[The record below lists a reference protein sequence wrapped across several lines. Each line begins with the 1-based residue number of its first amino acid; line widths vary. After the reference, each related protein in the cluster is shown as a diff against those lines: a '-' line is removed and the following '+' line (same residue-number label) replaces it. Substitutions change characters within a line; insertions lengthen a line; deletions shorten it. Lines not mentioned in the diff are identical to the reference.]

1 MATNFITNEAGK
13 ALRARL
19 IELIEGS
26 DELKF
31 LVGFF
36 YFSGLQELY
45 EGLKNNPTVNLKVLV
60 GMNVDKLNY
69 NLIEYADNDQ
79 SASNNQ
85 KLDKYFKGLQESLI
99 SEDFDN
105 STFYE
110 QVSFFVDLIK
120 QDRLVIR
127 KTQEPNHA
135 KIYFFFDKDNQLKKK
150 VFITGSSNL
159 TRPALTTQAEFN
171 VEISDYG
178 TEETEKY
185 FDEIWED
192 AIKITEKDEIKKK
205 LISVIETKT
214 MARKVTPFEAYALS
228 LKTYLNPFN
237 QKNINPTLPD
247 LLKDK
252 GYTPYRYQLDAVA
265 QALAIIKDYNGVII
279 ADVVGLGKTVIACA
293 VAHELRKRGLV
304 ICPPSLRGEEDYTSG
319 WRMYLEQFGLKE
331 WKVRSAGD
339 LENTAEYVQRIND
352 FEVVIID
359 EAHRFRNRIPKIM
372 SSSKI
377 FAATRLSSY

>member
-79 SASNNQ
+79 SASIKQ

-135 KIYFFFDKDNQLKKK
+135 KIYFFFDRDNQLKKR

-185 FDEIWED
+185 FDELWED
-192 AIKITEKDEIKKK
+192 AIKITEKDEIKN
-205 LISVIETKT
+205 LREMLQS
-214 MARKVTPFEAYALS
+214 P
-228 LKTYLNPFN
+228 
-237 QKNINPTLPD
+237 
-247 LLKDK
+247 
-252 GYTPYRYQLDAVA
+252 
-265 QALAIIKDYNGVII
+265 LAW
-279 ADVVGLGKTVIACA
+279 
-293 VAHELRKRGLV
+293 
-304 ICPPSLRGEEDYTSG
+304 P
-319 WRMYLEQFGLKE
+319 
-331 WKVRSAGD
+331 
-339 LENTAEYVQRIND
+339 
-352 FEVVIID
+352 
-359 EAHRFRNRIPKIM
+359 
-372 SSSKI
+372 
-377 FAATRLSSY
+377 

>member
-1 MATNFITNEAGK
+1 MPAE
-13 ALRARL
+13 
-19 IELIEGS
+19 
-26 DELKF
+26 
-31 LVGFF
+31 
-36 YFSGLQELY
+36 
-45 EGLKNNPTVNLKVLV
+45 
-60 GMNVDKLNY
+60 
-69 NLIEYADNDQ
+69 
-79 SASNNQ
+79 
-85 KLDKYFKGLQESLI
+85 
-99 SEDFDN
+99 
-105 STFYE
+105 
-110 QVSFFVDLIK
+110 VSFFVDLIK

-135 KIYFFFDKDNQLKKK
+135 KIYFFFDRDNQLKKK

-159 TRPALTTQAEFN
+159 TRPALTTQAEFD

-185 FDEIWED
+185 FDELWED
-192 AIKITEKDEIKKK
+192 AIKITEKDEVKKK

-214 MARKVTPFEAYALS
+214 MARKVSPFEAYALS

-237 QKNINPTLPD
+237 QENNISPTLPD
-247 LLKDK
+247 LLKDI

-293 VAHELRKRGLV
+293 VAGELRKRGLV
-304 ICPPSLRGEEDYTSG
+304 ICPPSLRGDEDYTSG

-331 WKVRSAGD
+331 WKVRSTGD
-339 LENTAEYVQRIND
+339 LEILQNMSKELMTLRWSLLMRHTASVTRIL
-352 FEVVIID
+352 
-359 EAHRFRNRIPKIM
+359 KIM

>member
-1 MATNFITNEAGK
+1 VATNFITNEAGK

-135 KIYFFFDKDNQLKKK
+135 KIYFFFDRDNQLKKK

-159 TRPALTTQAEFN
+159 TRPALTTQAEFD

-185 FDEIWED
+185 FDELWED
-192 AIKITEKDEIKKK
+192 AIKITEKDEFKKR

-237 QKNINPTLPD
+237 QENNISPTLPD
-247 LLKDK
+247 LLKDI
-252 GYTPYRYQLDAVA
+252 GYTPYR
-265 QALAIIKDYNGVII
+265 
-279 ADVVGLGKTVIACA
+279 
-293 VAHELRKRGLV
+293 
-304 ICPPSLRGEEDYTSG
+304 
-319 WRMYLEQFGLKE
+319 
-331 WKVRSAGD
+331 
-339 LENTAEYVQRIND
+339 
-352 FEVVIID
+352 
-359 EAHRFRNRIPKIM
+359 
-372 SSSKI
+372 
-377 FAATRLSSY
+377 